1 MSVSSARTVEDYA
14 AGQLRELTQY
24 AAELGLFGVMAVT
37 LAAIGILGVMAHA
50 VGHREKEIALR
61 LALGAQPLSVLG
73 LVLGHGVTLIGVGIA
88 VGLIAS
94 LMVTT
99 VIRGFLWGVTTSDP
113 LTLAVMVV
121 TLAVVALFACY
132 LPARHAL
139 KVAPIEALRSE

>member
-24 AAELGLFGVMAVT
+24 AAVLGLFGVMSVT
-37 LAAIGILGVMAHA
+37 LAAIGIFGVMAQA
-50 VGHREKEIALR
+50 VGQRANEIALR
-61 LALGAQPLSVLG
+61 LALGAQPLNVLG
-73 LVLGHGVTLIGVGIA
+73 LVLRHGVALIGAGIA

-94 LMVTT
+94 LMVTP

-121 TLAVVALFACY
+121 TLGVVALVACY
-132 LPARHAL
+132 LPARRAL
-139 KVAPIEALRSE
+139 KVTPIEALRSE